1 VFESAPQ
8 KSKAAVIH
16 GSSAEADESQ
26 PSVFES
32 QPQKSKAEVS
42 HGTAASNLVEVQP
55 AVFESKPVVSKAHAK
70 AGTDGAA
77 ASESEYET
85 DDEA

>member
-1 VFESAPQ
+1 MTQ
-8 KSKAAVIH
+8 H
-16 GSSAEADESQ
+16 LR
-26 PSVFES
+26 FES

-42 HGTAASNLVEVQP
+42 HGTAASNMDDVQP
-55 AVFESKPVVSKAHAK
+55 AVFESKPIMSKAHAK
-70 AGTDGAA
+70 AGAEAAA